1 MKGMRPFTDEE
12 ITAISDGFTGT
23 YANRDRALF
32 ITGVKS
38 GFRISE
44 LLSLKVED
52 VYDRGRIVDRV
63 SVAKRHTKKQ
73 IESRSVPLHPLA
85 KGAILV
91 WLQDMKDMGK
101 FSPDAPLFPSRKG
114 DKSITRVAAYQ
125 RINKAADYV
134 GISIKDIG
142 THSMRKT
149 FADRVYERS
158 NHNLIQTQQAL
169 GHKNVTSTTSYLSF
183 RQEDIDDLIL
193 SS

>member
-1 MKGMRPFTDEE
+1 
-12 ITAISDGFTGT
+12 
-23 YANRDRALF
+23 
-32 ITGVKS
+32 
-38 GFRISE
+38 
-44 LLSLKVED
+44 LKVGD
-52 VYDRGRIVDRV
+52 VYDSDRVVDRV
-63 SVAKRHTKKQ
+63 RVAKRNTKKQ

-85 KGAILV
+85 KAVILL
-91 WLQDMKDMGK
+91 WIHDMQDMGK

-114 DKSITRVAAYQ
+114 NKSITRVAAYQ

-134 GISIKDIG
+134 GISTKDIG
-142 THSMRKT
+142 THSMRKS